1 MKISAIP
8 QTVASRLLALVQEM
22 APVVLFFFAALM
34 WILLMFKLFVAQYA
48 IEYYA
53 FTKAAIGAL
62 IIGKAVLL
70 MEWADSRRHPSRMP
84 LAIVVLTRTVL
95 YGLAVLALG
104 IGDRIFHGIRE
115 TGSLRAGLALVIA
128 NARIERFL
136 GLVILISVIV
146 GVYLTLQEID
156 RAMGKG
162 ALRRLFFERPTLE
175 PPAITPQLQSTT

>member
-1 MKISAIP
+1 MKISTLP
-8 QTVASRLLALVQEM
+8 KVFGQWWLGLVREM
-22 APVVLFFFAALM
+22 APVVLFFFLALM

-62 IIGKAVLL
+62 IIGKAVLV
-70 MEWADSRRHPSRMP
+70 MEWADSRRRQTRMP
-84 LAIVVLTRTVL
+84 LAIVVLLRTMV

-115 TGSLRAGLALVIA
+115 TGSLRAGFALVLA
-128 NARIERFL
+128 NARIDRFV

-146 GVYLTLQEID
+146 GVYLTFQEIN
-156 RAMGKG
+156 RAMGQG
-162 ALRRLFFERPTLE
+162 ALRRLFFERPALE
-175 PPAITPQLQSTT
+175 PPAIAQPFQSTT